1 MEWLDLAADAV
12 AVATSIAAVVLVRR
26 TEMRRARDRA
36 RADRLYQRVDKRV
49 AAHIQSRLH

>member
-12 AVATSIAAVVLVRR
+12 AVATSVTALFLVRR
-26 TEMRRARDRA
+26 TEVRRARDRD
-36 RADRLYQRVDKRV
+36 RADRLYQRVDKRL